1 MSKGSV
7 RRPENTSKILD
18 NWDKI
23 FRKKKVNL
31 TDLKNVVQTK
41 NNNKNGTKQ
50 KTKS

>member
-7 RRPENTSKILD
+7 RRPEDIKKISD

-23 FRKKKVNL
+23 FKAK
-31 TDLKNVVQTK
+31 
-41 NNNKNGTKQ
+41 KNGTKQ